1 MTTFPFLTAALE
13 NRYAHG
19 LFACE
24 IAPIMACLAARSIF
38 ARTKMIRAVA
48 SMLAVVTLLAGAGQ
62 ARAQGFDLLR
72 DILGGSPDYNAGGLG
87 GSSPIP
93 RQTVSFA
100 SNYAPGTIYINTAE
114 RRLYLVLPNGQA
126 LRYGIGVGRDGFR
139 WGGTHRISAK
149 KEWPSWTP
157 PSQMLARRP
166 DLPRHMAGGIDN
178 PLGARAMYLGSTLY
192 RIHGSNEPETIGQAV
207 SSGCFR
213 MTNDDV
219 TDLYNRVS
227 VGTTVVVKN

>member
-139 WGGTHRISAK
+139 WGGVHRISAK

-157 PSQMLARRP
+157 PSQMLAR
-166 DLPRHMAGGIDN
+166 GGPICRATWRAASTIRW
-178 PLGARAMYLGSTLY
+178 ARAPYIWDRRCIAFTAPTS
-192 RIHGSNEPETIGQAV
+192 RRRSARRCPPAA
-207 SSGCFR
+207 SA
-213 MTNDDV
+213 
-219 TDLYNRVS
+219 
-227 VGTTVVVKN
+227 